1 MPFAVLAL
9 GIAFAVHI
17 VRSWKNRP
25 EPALA
30 DGIVIPQGNELDDLR
45 AQARKETDL

>member
-9 GIAFAVHI
+9 GIAFAVHT
-17 VRSWKNRP
+17 VRTWKNRS

-30 DGIVIPQGNELDDLR
+30 DGIVIPEGHELDDFR
-45 AQARKETDL
+45 ARARKETDL